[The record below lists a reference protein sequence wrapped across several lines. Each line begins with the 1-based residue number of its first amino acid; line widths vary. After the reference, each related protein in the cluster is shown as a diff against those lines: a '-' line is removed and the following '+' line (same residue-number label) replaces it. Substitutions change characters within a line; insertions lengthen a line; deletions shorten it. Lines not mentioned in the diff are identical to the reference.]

1 MTRCLWL
8 KKGIRGGICHAIQR
22 YAKASKKYLEN
33 NYKNIISSY
42 LEYLVCTYEM
52 SKKLPINSF
61 KWIKKLSRFD
71 DDFIKNYDKN
81 SSKGNILEIDVEYPK
96 KLFDLYKEF

>member
-1 MTRCLWL
+1 
-8 KKGIRGGICHAIQR
+8 
-22 YAKASKKYLEN
+22 
-33 NYKNIISSY
+33 
-42 LEYLVCTYEM
+42 M
-52 SKKLPINSF
+52 SKKLPINGF

-96 KLFDLYKEF
+96 QLFDLHKEF